1 MSNVITA
8 LITIA
13 VFLAGVAALAQSG
26 FASADLL
33 SQGWRDMESRYSEQL
48 RTDFQVIDTSL
59 SASTLDVSLLNNGS
73 NTLRAFSDWDV
84 VIEYDES
91 GGARY
96 QKRLTYTTSATPGP
110 DEWTVEGIYL
120 DASAPAAE
128 VSQPGILDPGE
139 EAVFRLNLS
148 PAPDINGANRVVLGT
163 PNGVSTSAAF

>member
-33 SQGWRDMESRYSEQL
+33 SQGWRDMEARYSEQL
-48 RTDFQVIDTSL
+48 RTDLQVVGTSL
-59 SASTLDVSLLNNGS
+59 SASTLDVTLLNSGS

-84 VIEYDES
+84 VVEYDEA

-96 QKRLTYTTSATPGP
+96 QKWLTYTTSASPGAN
-110 DEWTVEGIYL
+110 EWTVEGIYL
-120 DASAPAAE
+120 DATPQKIE
-128 VSQPGILDPGE
+128 VSQPGILDPDE
-139 EAVFRLNLS
+139 EAIFRLNLS
-148 PAPDINGANRVVLGT
+148 PAPDKNGANRVVLGT
-163 PNGVSTSAAF
+163 SNGVSTSAAF